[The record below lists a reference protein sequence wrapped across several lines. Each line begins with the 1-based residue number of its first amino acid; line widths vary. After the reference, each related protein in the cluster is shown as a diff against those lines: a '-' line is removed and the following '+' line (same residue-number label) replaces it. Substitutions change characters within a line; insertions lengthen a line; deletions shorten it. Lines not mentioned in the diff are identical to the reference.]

1 VLPPCNDA
9 VKLDIVVDDV
19 VDGVLEDGD
28 CFEVEDETR
37 NTGDDTDKVVSV
49 GSVVKA
55 AELSR
60 DVCEVTDVVLVTGD
74 ESDVAADDRDD
85 DDDDV
90 VVVKVSDDFSVA
102 VVDRSDDVDI
112 VELREV
118 VDDVGEV
125 GLSDKNVVGLE
136 IDTEDDVDAV
146 DREEVTE
153 LVEMA
158 VKRCDEVNVP
168 VDVSEDIDVVKVDFG
183 DEDDTK
189 LVLVVDESPTQEIA
203 TSSWC
208 PQSRTP
214 HPLCEHS
221 PMCLSVPVQRISSNQ
236 ICRFPMP

>member
-1 VLPPCNDA
+1 LLPPCNDA
-9 VKLDIVVDDV
+9 VELDIVVDDV

-28 CFEVEDETR
+28 CFEVEEEMR
-37 NTGDDTDKVVSV
+37 NTGDDSVKVVSV
-49 GSVVKA
+49 GSVVEA

-102 VVDRSDDVDI
+102 VVDRSDDVDM

-125 GLSDKNVVGLE
+125 SDKDVVGLE
-136 IDTEDDVDAV
+136 VDTEDDVDAV

-153 LVEMA
+153 LVEMT

-168 VDVSEDIDVVKVDFG
+168 VDVSEDINVVKVVFG

-221 PMCLSVPVQRISSNQ
+221 PMCLSVPLQ
-236 ICRFPMP
+236 